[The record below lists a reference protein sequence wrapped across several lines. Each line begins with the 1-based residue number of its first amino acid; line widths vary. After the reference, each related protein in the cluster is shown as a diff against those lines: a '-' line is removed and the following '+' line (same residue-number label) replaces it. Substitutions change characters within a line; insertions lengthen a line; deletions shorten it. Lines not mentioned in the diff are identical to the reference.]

1 MAKVWMDAHE
11 VLSKTMDLEDMFIDN
26 LVQNMKVRV
35 DAVGNNTSCKSI
47 KIKNIKTGEVKI
59 FKSRKE
65 ASTYLNTP
73 QSYIALLLKH
83 NKIYKKIWKLENVKG
98 VN

>member
-1 MAKVWMDAHE
+1 MAKVWMDANE
-11 VLSKTMDLEDMFIDN
+11 VLSKTMDLEEMFVDN
-26 LVQNMKVRV
+26 SVQNMKVRV
-35 DAVGNNTSCKSI
+35 DVVENNPSCKSI

-65 ASTYLNTP
+65 ASMYLNTN
-73 QSYIALLLKH
+73 QSYIAFLLKH
-83 NKIYKKIWKLENVKG
+83 NRIYKKIWKLEDVKG

>member
-1 MAKVWMDAHE
+1 MAKVWIDAGE
-11 VLSKTMDLEDMFIDN
+11 SLNKIYDLEDMFVDN

-35 DAVGNNTSCKSI
+35 DAVENNTSCKSI

-65 ASTYLNTP
+65 ASMYLNTN
-73 QSYIALLLKH
+73 QSYIAFLLKH
-83 NKIYKKIWKLENVKG
+83 DRIYKKIWKLEDVKG

>member
-1 MAKVWMDAHE
+1 MAKVCIDAGE
-11 VLSKTMDLEDMFIDN
+11 GLDKIYDLEDMFVDN

-35 DAVGNNTSCKSI
+35 DVVENNTSCKGI
-47 KIKNIKTGEVKI
+47 KIKNVKTGEVKI

-65 ASTYLNTP
+65 ASAYLNTP
-73 QSYIALLLKH
+73 QSYIAILLKH
-83 NKIYKKIWKLENVKG
+83 DRIYKKIWKLEDIKG